1 MKCDTWCGLKT
12 HQRGRALQI
21 YLPFSS
27 FLFLLAFLSVTQ
39 YLPGAVYSGPL
50 FHSSV
55 ALASASPGVF
65 TLYFLSPPLPL
76 RTVGYILRILSFFV
90 GFFLSVELS
99 PSLLLRWCSLA
110 PIFSKP
116 PIIFKFSF
124 MLTLFVITFSSPP
137 LLFPCLF
144 LYFCWPPQSA
154 GHGVLPSVQDD
165 MSGWRDTSCVVPSN
179 TYKPILTCRKTLLLQ
194 LLGLYWIFVWQH

>member
-76 RTVGYILRILSFFV
+76 RTVGYSLRILSFFV
-90 GFFLSVELS
+90 SFFFHFCLLNYPPHFCSDDALSLLFF
-99 PSLLLRWCSLA
+99 PSLPSSLNSLSCW
-110 PIFSKP
+110 PS
-116 PIIFKFSF
+116 
-124 MLTLFVITFSSPP
+124 LW
-137 LLFPCLF
+137 LLFPVLHCF
-144 LYFCWPPQSA
+144 SRVSSSISA
-154 GHGVLPSVQDD
+154 GPRS
-165 MSGWRDTSCVVPSN
+165 
-179 TYKPILTCRKTLLLQ
+179 
-194 LLGLYWIFVWQH
+194 LLGMVSCHLCRMTWVAGETPPV